1 MSYTLISL
9 SFFVAFTLAMPQYG
23 NQPQSQPQI
32 KIPQNSQGGR
42 QPNLPQGCRIEYRTI
57 YDIVEVEE
65 FETKYKRQCKTEFQR
80 ICSPYREQ
88 NCQTKYE
95 KKCETLTRNKC
106 YEAFKDVPWDTEE
119 CKEETVRKC
128 DKHWVTNGGAKEWA
142 DNPSTCK
149 NLKETKCYPVT
160 KIRKEPYQQCD
171 KENYQECNDYPREIC
186 NWVTKEKCENEPYQ
200 DCQEVPYQEHKLVP
214 KQVSKRKP
222 FKVCQD
228 IDPYEF
234 SDAEIL
240 EYDFSDY
247 DSRIADPRNSGDDE
261 EIVDNEKQVQ
271 SDSAITFG

>member
-1 MSYTLISL
+1 MSNEKAFWCYINQKH
-9 SFFVAFTLAMPQYG
+9 FFIIFR
-23 NQPQSQPQI
+23 
-32 KIPQNSQGGR
+32 KK
-42 QPNLPQGCRIEYRTI
+42 C
-57 YDIVEVEE
+57 
-65 FETKYKRQCKTEFQR
+65 ETKFQR

-149 NLKETKCYPVT
+149 NLLETKCYPVT

-186 NWVTKEKCENEPYQ
+186 NWVRKQQNKAFIYTRRGEKIRTLHRSYTG
-200 DCQEVPYQEHKLVP
+200 LP
-214 KQVSKRKP
+214 KAN
-222 FKVCQD
+222 C
-228 IDPYEF
+228 
-234 SDAEIL
+234 
-240 EYDFSDY
+240 
-247 DSRIADPRNSGDDE
+247 
-261 EIVDNEKQVQ
+261 
-271 SDSAITFG
+271 TF

>member
-1 MSYTLISL
+1 MG
-9 SFFVAFTLAMPQYG
+9 PQYG

-95 KKCETLTRNKC
+95 K
-106 YEAFKDVPWDTEE
+106 
-119 CKEETVRKC
+119 KC

-200 DCQEVPYQEHKLVP
+200 DCQEVPYQEHKLAP

-234 SDAEIL
+234 SD
-240 EYDFSDY
+240 Y

-261 EIVDNEKQVQ
+261 EIIDNEKQVQ
-271 SDSAITFG
+271 SDSAITF